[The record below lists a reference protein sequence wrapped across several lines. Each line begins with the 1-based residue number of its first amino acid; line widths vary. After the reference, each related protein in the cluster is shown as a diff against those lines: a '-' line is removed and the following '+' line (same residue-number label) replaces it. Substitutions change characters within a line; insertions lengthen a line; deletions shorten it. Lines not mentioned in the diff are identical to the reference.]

1 MKTDGSKQITR
12 SISNLSGNKLTHE
25 NDLLQGRK
33 IKGTNQGST
42 KET

>member
-12 SISNLSGNKLTHE
+12 SIYNLSGNKLTHE
-25 NDLLQGRK
+25 NDLLKGRK